1 MGGCTGARWPS
12 AISAFCGGGGGRS
25 DLEAALP
32 RIGCAFY
39 SACSSVCFLLLI
51 LWLQWWGG
59 LLFSGRPPSRWSCS
73 RFQIPPP
80 GTGGSCGVRSPVW
93 RLLRRAWQQLL
104 GCCFPSA
111 AASEVMDGRCAAVTT
126 ARWKTVACVVFPVIF
141 LFRRGLFVICG
152 AAALACCFVILFL
165 IQI

>member
-1 MGGCTGARWPS
+1 MC
-12 AISAFCGGGGGRS
+12 
-25 DLEAALP
+25 
-32 RIGCAFY
+32 
-39 SACSSVCFLLLI
+39 
-51 LWLQWWGG
+51 
-59 LLFSGRPPSRWSCS
+59 LLFGVLVRVLSAPHLVAAVVGWPAVLGETPQPMVLLPVSD
-73 RFQIPPP
+73 PAP
-80 GTGGSCGVRSPVW
+80 GTGGSSGVRSPVW

>member
-1 MGGCTGARWPS
+1 MC
-12 AISAFCGGGGGRS
+12 
-25 DLEAALP
+25 
-32 RIGCAFY
+32 
-39 SACSSVCFLLLI
+39 
-51 LWLQWWGG
+51 
-59 LLFSGRPPSRWSCS
+59 LLFGVLVLVLSAPRLVAAVVGWPAVLGETPQPMVLLPVSD
-73 RFQIPPP
+73 PAP
-80 GTGGSCGVRSPVW
+80 GTGGSSGVRSPVW